1 MDWAGVLASFLSDGH
16 PISPGRWT
24 CRHDTAPVQQAL
36 TAYICKV
43 SMATSDSS
51 PPVPALMRDPSASS
65 TNLLYS
71 CPGQLGVAPS
81 QWRYLP
87 ILLMLT
93 RVIFWGHLL
102 CHSWRDVVLS
112 KTGCLISSPLCSF
125 CDLVRAILLGSGGD
139 NPSWEWWAPSVPLNL
154 GQPY

>member
-1 MDWAGVLASFLSDGH
+1 MVLAAVYGLGWSVGMGITAGDLH
-16 PISPGRWT
+16 PHIPREMDVQTWQY
-24 CRHDTAPVQQAL
+24 APVQQAL

-43 SMATSDSS
+43 SMAASDPS
-51 PPVPALMRDPSASS
+51 PPVSALMRDPSASS
-65 TNLLYS
+65 RNLLYS

-81 QWRYLP
+81 PWRHLP

-102 CHSWRDVVLS
+102 CQSWRDVVLS

-125 CDLVRAILLGSGGD
+125 CNMARALLLGSGGLHLS
-139 NPSWEWWAPSVPLNL
+139 P
-154 GQPY
+154 

>member
-1 MDWAGVLASFLSDGH
+1 MMGITASDRH
-16 PISPGRWT
+16 PHIPREMGMQTW
-24 CRHDTAPVQQAL
+24 HGAPVQQAL

-43 SMATSDSS
+43 SVATSDSS

-81 QWRYLP
+81 PWRHLP

-93 RVIFWGHLL
+93 RVIFWEHLL

-112 KTGCLISSPLCSF
+112 KTGCLIFSLLCSF
-125 CDLVRAILLGSGGD
+125 CDMVRAILFGSGGD
-139 NPSWEWWAPSVPLNL
+139 NPSWEWWTPSYPLNL